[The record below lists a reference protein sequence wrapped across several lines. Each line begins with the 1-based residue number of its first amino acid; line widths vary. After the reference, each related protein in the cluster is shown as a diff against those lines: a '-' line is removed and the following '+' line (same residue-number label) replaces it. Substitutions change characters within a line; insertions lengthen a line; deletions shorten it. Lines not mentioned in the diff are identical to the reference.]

1 MTLALPPDLVEPFV
15 GGLVAG
21 IDVDG
26 GPTQEQV
33 SVLRAIAT
41 HVWARPDLTPLTTRR
56 VGAAELAD
64 LLVEEHQRTMFHEL
78 HLTLE
83 ACRHPQSDAQV
94 AAVQTYA
101 DALRV
106 DGDDLA
112 MFRDLVTSGVD
123 AAAADYRRFLTAS
136 LTERVEP
143 SLADVPVEPDH
154 PEMQLAE
161 RLGAFSELAPDTLGH
176 AYVDFYARFGITMPG
191 LEAGTANHFFVAHDM
206 THTIAGISTTI
217 AGEVALSA
225 FQFAMDNTR
234 INRAALLAS
243 LVAHEA
249 GFGHPEH
256 LRIAD
261 TAVLADGAASQL
273 LAQEMRR
280 GGDCRADFSLVD
292 HFDIAPMRLSDVRAE
307 FGVRPPGDPA
317 DGHHFGW

>member
-1 MTLALPPDLVEPFV
+1 MTLALPADLVEPVV

-21 IDVDG
+21 VDVDG
-26 GPTQEQV
+26 GPTDEQV

-41 HVWARPDLTPLTTRR
+41 HVWGRPDLPLMTTRR
-56 VGAAELAD
+56 VGPAELAD
-64 LLVEEHQRTMFHEL
+64 LLIAEHQRTMFHEL

-83 ACRHPQSDAQV
+83 ACRHPQSPAQV
-94 AAVQTYA
+94 AAVQEYA
-101 DALRV
+101 DALAV
-106 DGDDLA
+106 DADDLE
-112 MFRDLVTSGVD
+112 MFRDLVTSGVAD
-123 AAAADYRRFLTAS
+123 AAADYARFLTTNLA
-136 LTERVEP
+136 ERSEP
-143 SLADVPVEPDH
+143 SLIDVPVDPDH
-154 PEMQLAE
+154 PEVQLAE
-161 RLGAFSELAPDTLGH
+161 RLGAFSEFAPDTLGH
-176 AYVDFYARFGITMPG
+176 AYVDFYARFGITLPG
-191 LEAGTANHFFVAHDM
+191 LEASTTNHFFVAHDM

-256 LRIAD
+256 LRVAD
-261 TAVLADGAASQL
+261 TAVLADRSASQL

-280 GGDCRADFSLVD
+280 GGECRADFSLVD
-292 HFDIAPMRLSDVRAE
+292 HFELAPMKLADVRAE
-307 FGVRPPGDPA
+307 FGVRPPSDPT